1 MAWLP
6 AVLGLCALLGVSA
19 TSTASADKGL
29 ATLRT
34 LQQERTAMAKAYAP
48 AVVAVA
54 RTKPALARIGQTGMA
69 GGGSSASSGFVI
81 DGDYVLTCMD
91 SSDLIEGVRARQG
104 SNEPFRLKYLEP
116 GDSVWMMA
124 HDGTEF
130 GGKVVGRDKRNL
142 LVVIRMDEGH
152 PDLPSLT
159 LGDSDAVP
167 MGATAMSLG
176 NSLDSML
183 VDRVVSFSYGTVSGS
198 YRFEPIDVMRPGADN
213 TYGDAY
219 KGNIL
224 EVDVAVHPGDH
235 GGPVLNLEGQ
245 VIGML
250 NSHWMTGRFLGCA
263 VPSNQI
269 RAVLAQ
275 LKKGI
280 KEDDLAG
287 PDLGFSLKGF
297 DEDPVVTISKVRAGG
312 PADKAG
318 IRAGMQ
324 LVRVDNFR
332 IPRFGL
338 IREMLGIGEIKRI
351 IEPVRI
357 GEVRREQS
365 VSHGLPVG
373 THIQLTVRDPETG
386 QETTV
391 DLVVGEREEDF

>member
-1 MAWLP
+1 MD
-6 AVLGLCALLGVSA
+6 
-19 TSTASADKGL
+19 SAD
-29 ATLRT
+29 
-34 LQQERTAMAKAYAP
+34 
-48 AVVAVA
+48 
-54 RTKPALARIGQTGMA
+54 
-69 GGGSSASSGFVI
+69 
-81 DGDYVLTCMD
+81 LT
-91 SSDLIEGVRARQG
+91 EGVRPPRNSDQ
-104 SNEPFRLKYLEP
+104 PFRIKYLEQ
-116 GDSVWMMA
+116 GDSVWLMA

-130 GGKVVGRDKRNL
+130 SGKVVGRDKRNL

-152 PDLPSLT
+152 PALPSLT

-167 MGATAMSLG
+167 MGATALSLG
-176 NSLDSML
+176 NSLDSIL

-198 YRFEPIDVMRPGADN
+198 YRFEPIDVMRPGADD
-213 TYGDAY
+213 THGDPY

-224 EVDVAVHPGDH
+224 EVDVAIHQGDH
-235 GGPVLNLEGQ
+235 GGPVLNLDGQ
-245 VIGML
+245 VVGM
-250 NSHWMTGRFLGCA
+250 MTGHYMAGRFLGCA

-269 RAVLAQ
+269 RAVLPQ

-280 KEDDLAG
+280 KEDELAG
-287 PDLGFSLKGF
+287 PYLGFTLKGVE
-297 DEDPVVTISKVRAGG
+297 DDPVITISKVRAGG

-351 IEPVRI
+351 IEPTGFGQI
-357 GEVRREQS
+357 KREEN

-373 THIQLTVRDPETG
+373 THIQLTVRDPKTG

>member
-1 MAWLP
+1 
-6 AVLGLCALLGVSA
+6 VLGLCALLAVSA
-19 TSTASADKGL
+19 TSTASADKSL

-54 RTKPALARIGQTGMA
+54 RSRPELERIGATGMV
-69 GGGSSASSGFVI
+69 GGGASASSGFVVE
-81 DGDYVLTCMD
+81 GDYVLTCMD
-91 SSDLIEGVRARQG
+91 SSILTDVDRPRNRDLPARY
-104 SNEPFRLKYLEP
+104 KYLEA

-142 LVVIRMDEGH
+142 LVVIRMDDGH
-152 PDLPSLT
+152 PALPSLT

-167 MGATAMSLG
+167 MGATALSLG
-176 NSLDSML
+176 NSLDSVL

-198 YRFEPIDVMRPGADN
+198 YRFEPIDVMRPGADD
-213 TYGDAY
+213 THGDPY

-224 EVDVAVHPGDH
+224 EVDVAIHQGDH
-235 GGPVLNLEGQ
+235 GGPVLNLDGQ
-245 VIGML
+245 VVGM
-250 NSHWMTGRFLGCA
+250 MTGHYMAGRFLGCA

-269 RAVLAQ
+269 RAVLPQ

-280 KEDDLAG
+280 KEDELAG
-287 PDLGFSLKGF
+287 PDLGFTLKGVE
-297 DEDPVVTISKVRAGG
+297 DDPVITISKVRAGG

-351 IEPVRI
+351 IEPTGFGQI
-357 GEVRREQS
+357 KREEN

-373 THIQLTVRDPETG
+373 THIQLTVRDPKTG